1 MKRVFAITL
10 VVLTAVLI
18 WFFGKMLPDF
28 FTTMG
33 KTAYVKGDYVE
44 AFDKLKLATRLSPK
58 NRDARYYYVQ
68 TLMKLKPTL
77 EVQRELF
84 TLSQNDFSDS
94 ADLIADRQ
102 ISKWRN
108 QITLGSGSNYIE
120 QAPMDSKILRWDVKK
135 FPLKVYIK
143 NSSSKQ
149 IPQYYD
155 SEIKKAFV
163 QWQKSTNN
171 LVKFEFVNDS
181 SASDIQV
188 DIVSSD
194 SGKSCKDNDCK
205 YVVAHTSPDIN
216 GDLLKKMTI
225 IFYDSNNLG
234 QPFSQKDVYNTALHE
249 IGHSLGIMGHS
260 YDKDDVMYMES
271 DGGED
276 VFSAF
281 KSGFQALSYKDL
293 NTIVLLYRLIPDISN
308 THLIEFDTSGQFFA
322 PIVMGNEKEITS
334 RKILEAQNYIKAA
347 PNLPNGYIDLSA
359 AYSELKQ
366 YNEAVNAL
374 NQALALCSNDDEL
387 YVVYYNFTV
396 LYYNL
401 KDFNEALSYAQKAK
415 QVQPDSD
422 IEGLVAAIYFEK
434 GDRELAKQTYISNL
448 SRHPENTIDAI
459 NLSRIY
465 LKEFNLV
472 QAGKTLNNLVKA
484 NPEAASDS
492 RVKIFS
498 ILMFFFR

>member
-1 MKRVFAITL
+1 MKRIFALTL
-10 VVLTAVLI
+10 IALTAGFI

-28 FTTMG
+28 FTDMG
-33 KTAYVKGDYVE
+33 KTAYAQGNYTE
-44 AFDKLKLATRLSPK
+44 AFDKLQLATRLSPK

-84 TLSQNDFSDS
+84 NLSQNDFSDS

-108 QITLGSGSNYIE
+108 QITLGAGSNYIE
-120 QAPMDSKILRWDVKK
+120 QAPMDSKIIRWDAKK
-135 FPLKVYIK
+135 FPLNVYLK
-143 NSSSKQ
+143 NTSTKQ

-163 QWQKSTNN
+163 QWQKATNN
-171 LVKFEFVNDS
+171 LVRFEFVNDS
-181 SASDIQV
+181 SLSEINV

-194 SGKSCKDNDCK
+194 SGKNCKGTDCK
-205 YVVAHTSPDIN
+205 YVVAHTSPEIN
-216 GDLLKKMTI
+216 GDLLEKMTI
-225 IFYDSNNLG
+225 VFYDSNNLG
-234 QPFSQKDVYNTALHE
+234 QPFSQKDIYNTALHE

-260 YDKDDVMYMES
+260 YDKEDVMYMES

-276 VFSAF
+276 IFSAF
-281 KSGFQALSYKDL
+281 KSDFQALSYKDL
-293 NTIVLLYRLIPDISN
+293 NTINLLYRLIPDITN
-308 THLIEFDTSGQFFA
+308 THLGEFDSSGQFFA

-334 RKILEAQNYIKAA
+334 RKLLEAQNYIKAA
-347 PNLPNGYIDLSA
+347 PNLPNGYLDLSA
-359 AYSELKQ
+359 AYSEQKQ
-366 YNEAVNAL
+366 YNEAVDAL

-401 KDFNEALSYAQKAK
+401 KDFDEALRYAQKAK
-415 QVQPDSD
+415 QIQPDSD
-422 IEGLVAAIYFEK
+422 IDGLTAAIYFEK
-434 GDRELAKQTYISNL
+434 GDKELAKQTYIDNL
-448 SRHPENTIDAI
+448 SKHPENTIDAI

-492 RVKIFS
+492 RVKFFS